1 MVIFHRYVKLPEGN
15 ENGFRG
21 CYPLSMDWFLGENLN
36 RKPWFLPSNCL
47 GFPVKIFPSSNSMT
61 LVISQFTMEASP
73 LSSMINI
80 SDEFHSYVL
89 NYQVEVGGIFRV
101 GCWATVHVVFDF

>member
-1 MVIFHRYVKLPEGN
+1 
-15 ENGFRG
+15 
-21 CYPLSMDWFLGENLN
+21 
-36 RKPWFLPSNCL
+36 
-47 GFPVKIFPSSNSMT
+47 MT
-61 LVISQFTMEASP
+61 LVISQSAMEASP